1 MNPSSTNSKPD
12 MPRRAPRRAL
22 SLLPRREEQAGERR
36 NGEPPRRTLLP
47 GHAANGFSPVRV
59 DPVSG
64 SAFIKGIRDRAEP
77 SCLRNVSVY
86 RGLAVSERSAAFTPL
101 PLGTVCVAS
110 RTFPS
115 AGKGSTVKRP
125 EGRAPGALGWGAKHI
140 LHNSETSLPGLA
152 SSGKKRER
160 CLRARIGAPSAAAFT
175 LVELLTVIAVMAVM
189 ASLLM
194 TAIASAKKKS
204 RTAVCTFN
212 LHQISLALNMYLD
225 DFGARPQRVDDLVSG
240 KYLPASRTLLCPEDK
255 TGNWGQLVQ
264 RANSVVIGAQF
275 GAPTVAENESV
286 KYSYLLHPLSVDQ
299 ATWDRLMRAGE
310 TAGVAA
316 CQLHG
321 LGNQDVPDV
330 HSFSGLLLRAQK
342 DGAVVRRRLFWTTE
356 VPPMSAVTSG
366 FNPASSSSDFYS
378 LQIFPLQIY
387 LDDPTHWSENP

>member
-1 MNPSSTNSKPD
+1 LPD
-12 MPRRAPRRAL
+12 
-22 SLLPRREEQAGERR
+22 
-36 NGEPPRRTLLP
+36 
-47 GHAANGFSPVRV
+47 
-59 DPVSG
+59 
-64 SAFIKGIRDRAEP
+64 
-77 SCLRNVSVY
+77 
-86 RGLAVSERSAAFTPL
+86 
-101 PLGTVCVAS
+101 
-110 RTFPS
+110 
-115 AGKGSTVKRP
+115 
-125 EGRAPGALGWGAKHI
+125 
-140 LHNSETSLPGLA
+140 SETSPHGWA
-152 SSGKKRER
+152 SQGKKG
-160 CLRARIGAPSAAAFT
+160 CHRAGIGAPRASAFT
-175 LVELLTVIAVMAVM
+175 LVELLTVIAVIAVL

-204 RTAVCTFN
+204 RTAVCTLN

-225 DFGARPQRVDDLVSG
+225 DFGTRPQRVDDLVNG

-264 RANSVVIGAQF
+264 LAQSANSVVIGAPF
-275 GAPTVAENESV
+275 GAPPVAENESV

-342 DGAVVRRRLFWTTE
+342 DGAVVRRRLFWTSE
-356 VPPMSAVTSG
+356 VPPIGTVASG

-387 LDDPTHWSENP
+387 LDDPTHWSEIP